1 MGEICAVEVDQLFS
15 QPPIQLLSQPP
26 SLPPIQPCSQLR
38 QLPNPP
44 HSLPPGQL
52 PSQPLLR
59 PPPSQ
64 PLSQPHQCH
73 LLLRPLVM
81 DRVSSQTTQQSMNM
95 VRFSTCL
102 FSSMRLRG
110 LASFQQ
116 TTGYPGEET
125 LLSMMKLLEVLSHS
139 QKYLKNWSH
148 HSRLLWRWRS
158 GQVWI
163 SHGCDNHCTCLGWSQ
178 LQGIKTHKFWKMKV
192 LLIPGR
198 LWFSRLNPEAHG
210 GSKVGHWLLHWVS
223 SVRLWVHWPD
233 RRWWWWPRPVGVSW
247 EQQGPETSL
256 QDHQGC
262 PRLWPGRGDC
272 CSPGCQRH
280 LVQNGG
286 GGGIC
291 WHVLGACQ
299 GSVQI
304 CWWIQR

>member
-139 QKYLKNWSH
+139 QKCLKTE
-148 HSRLLWRWRS
+148 
-158 GQVWI
+158 V
-163 SHGCDNHCTCLGWSQ
+163 
-178 LQGIKTHKFWKMKV
+178 
-192 LLIPGR
+192 LIPGYYDAGD
-198 LWFSRLNPEAHG
+198 LVKFGFPMAATITVLAWG
-210 GSKVGHWLLHWVS
+210 
-223 SVRLWVHWPD
+223 
-233 RRWWWWPRPVGVSW
+233 GVSFKV
-247 EQQGPETSL
+247 SKL
-256 QDHQGC
+256 INF
-262 PRLWPGRGDC
+262 GRSKFC
-272 CSPGCQRH
+272 
-280 LVQNGG
+280 
-286 GGGIC
+286 
-291 WHVLGACQ
+291 
-299 GSVQI
+299 
-304 CWWIQR
+304 